1 MSKFAAYE
9 KVLKCIKSSET
20 NRQWI
25 GSLKMIQLHYK
36 MYKDEFLNRSMRNE
50 HHLWLKNKIK
60 EDEGKK

>member
-36 MYKDEFLNRSMRNE
+36 MYKDEFLNRSMRHE
-50 HHLWLKNKIK
+50 HNVWLEQKVKQ
-60 EDEGKK
+60 DKKK